1 MSDELLEWMSYRGQ
15 GRVDELPS
23 ASVGTAQRRAID
35 NLSVLGHAEMP
46 DPSTW
51 RIAAPCLAELPSD
64 PGALHAAV
72 LCGARTPGV
81 LAQLSA
87 ACNTGNGA
95 VVTTAADG
103 LPSIIAI
110 ECQSRSALRRVAA
123 LAGIP
128 LQDNAAFTLLACL
141 PAIQAW
147 PRQPCPMIG
156 GRVKAVR
163 RFSREELQWVEA
175 SLEEAAA
182 ARLGFFRIQR
192 DYDWVSLLKLA
203 QSESAYIDDR
213 AGRLFV
219 SAKLPAVSWNS
230 ATLSLRLPF
239 ALMPPTSVARALT
252 LCTGRV
258 PQYDRKARQVVFEG
272 VNAAMLRLTLAITG
286 LRLT

>member
-1 MSDELLEWMSYRGQ
+1 MSDELLEWMSYRGK
-15 GRVDELPS
+15 GRIDELPS
-23 ASVGTAQRRAID
+23 GVGSTSQRRAVD

-46 DPSTW
+46 SALTW
-51 RIAAPCLAELPSD
+51 RIAAPCLAELPSG
-64 PGALHAAV
+64 PGARHAAV

-87 ACNTGNGA
+87 ACKTGSGV

-103 LPSIIAI
+103 LPSIIEV
-110 ECQSRSALRRVAA
+110 ECRSRSGLRRVAV

-163 RFSREELQWVEA
+163 RFAREQLRWVDA

-182 ARLGFFRIQR
+182 AGLGFFRIQR
-192 DYDWVSLLKLA
+192 DYDWVSLLKLTP
-203 QSESAYIDDR
+203 SESAHIDDR

-219 SAKLPAVSWNS
+219 AAKLPAVSWDP

-239 ALMPPTSVARALT
+239 ALMPPAPIARALA

-258 PQYDRKARQVVFEG
+258 PQYDCTARQVAFEG

>member
-15 GRVDELPS
+15 GRIDDLPS
-23 ASVGTAQRRAID
+23 GFVGTLQRRAIN

-46 DPSTW
+46 SALTW
-51 RIAAPCLAELPSD
+51 RIAAPCLAELPYN
-64 PGALHAAV
+64 PGARHAAI

-81 LAQLSA
+81 LAQLSV
-87 ACNTGNGA
+87 ACKAGNGV
-95 VVTTAADG
+95 VVTTDADG
-103 LPSIIAI
+103 LPSIFEI
-110 ECQSRSALRRVAA
+110 ECRSRSGLRRVAA

-141 PAIQAW
+141 PAIRAW

-163 RFSREELQWVEA
+163 RFSREQLQWVEA
-175 SLEEAAA
+175 SLEEAVA

-192 DYDWVSLLKLA
+192 DYDRVSLLKLTQA
-203 QSESAYIDDR
+203 ESAYIDDR

-219 SAKLPAVSWNS
+219 AAKLPAVSWS
-230 ATLSLRLPF
+230 PASLSLRMPSQ
-239 ALMPPTSVARALT
+239 LMPPASIARALA
-252 LCTGRV
+252 LCTGEL
-258 PQYDRKARQVVFEG
+258 PHYDNTSRQIVFEG

>member
-1 MSDELLEWMSYRGQ
+1 MSDELLEWMSYRGR
-15 GRVDELPS
+15 GRIDDVPS
-23 ASVGTAQRRAID
+23 DFVGTSKRRAID

-46 DPSTW
+46 SPLTW
-51 RIAAPCLAELPSD
+51 RIAPPHLAELPYD
-64 PGALHAAV
+64 PCARHAAV

-81 LAQLSA
+81 LARIFA
-87 ACNTGNGA
+87 ACKTANG
-95 VVTTAADG
+95 VVVIEAADG
-103 LPSIIAI
+103 HPSIIEV
-110 ECQSRSALRRVAA
+110 ECRNRSGIRRVAG

-128 LQDNAAFTLLACL
+128 LQDDAAFTLLACL

-163 RFSREELQWVEA
+163 RFSQEQLQWVEA

-182 ARLGFFRIQR
+182 ARLAFFRIQR

-219 SAKLPAVSWNS
+219 SAKLPAVSWNPD
-230 ATLSLRLPF
+230 THSLRLPF
-239 ALMPPTSVARALT
+239 ALMPPASIARALA

-258 PQYDRKARQVVFEG
+258 PQYHRTARQVAFEG

>member
-15 GRVDELPS
+15 GRIDELPS
-23 ASVGTAQRRAID
+23 ANVGAAQRRAID

-46 DPSTW
+46 NPLTW
-51 RIAAPCLAELPSD
+51 RIAAPCLAELPSAR
-64 PGALHAAV
+64 GTRHAAV

-81 LAQLSA
+81 LAQLLA
-87 ACNTGNGA
+87 ACKAGNGA
-95 VVTTAADG
+95 VVTTGADG
-103 LPSIIAI
+103 LPSVVEV
-110 ECQSRSALRRVAA
+110 ECRSRSGLRRVAA

-128 LQDNAAFTLLACL
+128 LQDDAAFTLLACL

-163 RFSREELQWVEA
+163 RFSREQLQWVDA

-219 SAKLPAVSWNS
+219 SAKLPAVSWNP

-239 ALMPPTSVARALT
+239 ALMPPASIARALA

-258 PQYDRKARQVVFEG
+258 PQYHRTARQVAFEG

>member
-15 GRVDELPS
+15 GRIDELPS
-23 ASVGTAQRRAID
+23 ASVGAAQHRAID
-35 NLSVLGHAEMP
+35 NLSVLGHAETLGP
-46 DPSTW
+46 LTW
-51 RIAAPCLAELPSD
+51 RIAAPCLAELPSG
-64 PGALHAAV
+64 PGARHAAV

-81 LAQLSA
+81 LARLQA
-87 ACNTGNGA
+87 ACEAGNGA
-95 VVTTAADG
+95 IATTAADG
-103 LPSIIAI
+103 LPSVVEV
-110 ECQSRSALRRVAA
+110 ECRSRSGLRRVAA

-128 LQDNAAFTLLACL
+128 LQDDAAFTLLACL

-163 RFSREELQWVEA
+163 RFAREQLRWVEA
-175 SLEEAAA
+175 SLAEAAA

-203 QSESAYIDDR
+203 PSESAYIDDR

-219 SAKLPAVSWNS
+219 AAKLPAVSWDP

-239 ALMPPTSVARALT
+239 ALMPPASMARALA

-258 PQYDRKARQVVFEG
+258 PQYDRTARQVAFEG
-272 VNAAMLRLTLAITG
+272 VNAAMLRLTLVITG